1 MAWSGLR
8 RATPIHWVGL
18 GPSHALLCRGD
29 DQIGVR
35 PDSDRRAEQAA
46 GNRGFED
53 HGALENTP
61 GGRLPQRRGN
71 VATVHGGDIARRF
84 QGERVVQ
91 ECLSHI
97 VGGHFP
103 PEQITAHVGVL
114 D

>member
-1 MAWSGLR
+1 MAWSRLR
-8 RATPIHWVGL
+8 RHSGSL
-18 GPSHALLCRGD
+18 GGALGHRMRYCVAVTTRSVVARL
-29 DQIGVR
+29 
-35 PDSDRRAEQAA
+35 SDRRAEQAA

-53 HGALENTP
+53 HGALENTRR
-61 GGRLPQRRGN
+61 GRLPQRRGN

-84 QGERVVQ
+84 HGERVVQ

-114 D
+114 A